1 MSKGKANSLH
11 VGIYGR
17 RNVGKSTLINAI
29 TRQEVA
35 IVSPVAGTTTD
46 AVKRSFELIDVGSV
60 VFIDTAG
67 IDDTNELGEQRV
79 KKTYDSIQQVDIALL
94 VLSAPLT
101 ALTKEELLLIKELNL
116 LNTPHLII
124 YNRKE
129 STAIPSFKEPVIILN
144 AKSGDGID
152 MLLNELAKVAK
163 PLQQKTSLLGDII
176 GKGDIVLLIT
186 PIDSEAPEGRLILPQ
201 VNTIRDIIDNNAVAI
216 VMKENE
222 VEHFLSS
229 SGAKPT
235 LAITDSQLFKKADE
249 LIPKEI
255 PLTSFSILLA
265 RQKGSFDAFIK
276 GTQHISQLKD
286 NDRILLLESC
296 SHQTSC
302 EDIGRVKIPTWIKG
316 LTNKKLQ
323 FDIVSG
329 LDAIK
334 RPVADYALVIQ
345 CGGCMVTRKQLINRL
360 QPFIDKGI
368 PVTNYGMAIAYTQN
382 IFSRAIQVF
391 LKAKVNTIH

>member
-1 MSKGKANSLH
+1 MSKSKADSIH

-46 AVKRSFELIDVGSV
+46 PVKRSFELLGVGAL

-79 KKTYDSIQQVDIALL
+79 KKTLNSIQQVDIAVL
-94 VLSAPLT
+94 VLTSPQETLD
-101 ALTKEELLLIKELNL
+101 KDEQQLIREFEQ
-116 LNTPHLII
+116 LNTPYII
-124 YNRKE
+124 VYNQREKDE
-129 STAIPSFKEPVIILN
+129 SLLEIGKTYILLN
-144 AKSGDGID
+144 AKTGEGID
-152 MLLNELAKVAK
+152 SLLDEISKLAK

-176 GKGDIVLLIT
+176 NTGDIVLLIT

-201 VNTIRDIIDNNAVAI
+201 VNAIRDIIDNNAVAI

-222 VEHFLSS
+222 VEHFLST
-229 SGAKPT
+229 SGVKPT
-235 LAITDSQLFKKADE
+235 LAITDSQLFKEADR
-249 LIPKEI
+249 LIPSDI

-265 RQKGSFDAFIK
+265 RQKGNFNAFLK
-276 GTQHISQLKD
+276 GTPHISSLKD
-286 NDRILLLESC
+286 GDRILMLESC

-302 EDIGRVKIPTWIKG
+302 EDIGRVKIPNWMQTFTG
-316 LTNKKLQ
+316 KKLL
-323 FDIVSG
+323 FDIVSR
-329 LDAIK
+329 LDAIS
-334 RPVADYALVIQ
+334 RPVTDYALVVQ

-360 QPFIDKGI
+360 QPFIDAGI
-368 PVTNYGMAIAYTQN
+368 PVTNYGLAIAYTQG
-382 IFSRAIQVF
+382 IFDRATQPFKRI
-391 LKAKVNTIH
+391 I